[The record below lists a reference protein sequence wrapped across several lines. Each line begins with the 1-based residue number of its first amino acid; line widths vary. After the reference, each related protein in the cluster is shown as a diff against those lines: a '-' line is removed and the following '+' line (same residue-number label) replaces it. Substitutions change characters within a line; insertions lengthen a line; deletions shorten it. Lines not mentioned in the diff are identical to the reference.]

1 MLEIKV
7 RTEEDGHRY
16 AELTCE
22 GETEEVLIDTVYAA
36 ATVIDYMVQGDYV
49 QATAA
54 EIVEDFARD
63 LQNVLN
69 EEAERRL
76 EEAEG

>member
-16 AELTCE
+16 AERTCE

-49 QATAA
+49 HATAA

>member
-7 RTEEDGHRY
+7 RTEEDGRRFT
-16 AELTCE
+16 ELTCE

-36 ATVIDYMVQGDYV
+36 AAVIDYMVQGDYV
-49 QATAA
+49 QATTA
-54 EIVEDFARD
+54 EIIEDFALD

>member
-22 GETEEVLIDTVYAA
+22 GETEEVLIDTVCAA

-49 QATAA
+49 QATTA
-54 EIVEDFARD
+54 EIIEDFARD

>member
-7 RTEEDGHRY
+7 RTEKDGHRY
-16 AELTCE
+16 AELSCE

-36 ATVIDYMVQGDYV
+36 AAVIDYMVQGDYV

-54 EIVEDFARD
+54 EIIEDFARD

-76 EEAEG
+76 EEADR